1 MATGNALRFGVRIR
15 GVDFDESVEL
25 AQRAEALGFDMVV
38 FGDTGAGPA
47 LEAWTLATAIAM
59 KTERV
64 RLTHGTL
71 NLPWRYPPFL
81 AKMAASLDVISGGR
95 LDLCVGAGGRLPT
108 IVEEYTRYG
117 ITLGTPGERLASVR
131 DFIHIAQGMWTQE
144 QFSYEGA
151 RLQVKDAVCLPKPVN
166 GVVPIWVGAL
176 LPRIMRLVGELAD
189 GWLRNRGWP
198 DSLSEYRAMNQTLDD
213 AARGGRP
220 RLRGHS
226 TGVERRRRGRP
237 RRVGAGGGDPGKGWA
252 RGRSRVGRGGH
263 AGAGGHAASGD
274 GFHRRRYVHVRL
286 RHTPV
291 HGAVCRRGHPRTAL
305 GGCGKRGSL

>member
-1 MATGNALRFGVRIR
+1 MATGNAVRFGVRIR

-64 RLTHGTL
+64 RLSHGTL

-108 IVEEYTRYG
+108 IVEEYARYG

-144 QFSYEGA
+144 QFSYEGT

-198 DSLSEYRAMNQTLDD
+198 DSLDEYRAMNQTLDEAARVAGRD
-213 AARGGRP
+213 PAAIRRVLNGGAVVVRGESELEEATQARGGPEAARGSGVAGTP
-220 RLRGHS
+220 EQVVGQLQEVVSIGADTFTFGFATPQSMELFAAEVIPALR
-226 TGVERRRRGRP
+226 
-237 RRVGAGGGDPGKGWA
+237 
-252 RGRSRVGRGGH
+252 
-263 AGAGGHAASGD
+263 
-274 GFHRRRYVHVRL
+274 
-286 RHTPV
+286 
-291 HGAVCRRGHPRTAL
+291 
-305 GGCGKRGSL
+305 